1 MNDPLYLE
9 DSFGNL
15 GFLQYLRR
23 RKFRSKWRDMLF
35 PNARR
40 MDLKGL
46 VAPISDLWNR
56 FRMALSHKFIGK
68 KARPSSDSVL
78 ELQSSE
84 ASCSE
89 RDSIFYISAFKKA
102 LSAICW

>member
-1 MNDPLYLE
+1 M
-9 DSFGNL
+9 
-15 GFLQYLRR
+15 
-23 RKFRSKWRDMLF
+23 
-35 PNARR
+35 
-40 MDLKGL
+40 
-46 VAPISDLWNR
+46 APSYE
-56 FRMALSHKFIGK
+56 FIGK

-78 ELQSSE
+78 EFQSSE